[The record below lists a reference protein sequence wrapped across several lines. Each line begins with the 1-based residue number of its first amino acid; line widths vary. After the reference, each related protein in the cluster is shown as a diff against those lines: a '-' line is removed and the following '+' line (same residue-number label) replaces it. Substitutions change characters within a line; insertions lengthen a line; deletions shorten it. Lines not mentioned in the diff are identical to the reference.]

1 MGLRLGGGPAGYRD
15 TRAGAGRAGRA
26 VRAVWQNELG
36 GITFEVGAGTER
48 CFVKWAPAA
57 SGIDLGAEAARLDWA
72 VSFTRVPRLLG
83 QGTDAT
89 GSWIVTAALPGRPA
103 PPWPPSPGRPP
114 ARPDTAAAGVN
125 CTLRV
130 YSERGHALFGHD
142 RRLGVR
148 GGRTVMVSQASRL
161 QNVRYDIRGPVL
173 RRARQ
178 LEADGHHI
186 LKLNLGNPAA
196 FGIGAPDAVLR
207 DVVHN
212 IGDAQGYSD
221 ARGIHPARLAV
232 AQSYQRRGVPGV
244 GPDDVF
250 LGNGVSELIVMAL
263 QALLDTGDEVLIPSP
278 DYPLWTGAVGLC
290 GGRAVHYSCDEDAG
304 WEPDLEHV
312 AAQISPRTRA
322 LVIINPNNPTGAVY
336 SRQTLLGLLD
346 LARRHGL
353 LVLADEIYDQIL
365 YEGAVHECA
374 AALAPDLLVLT
385 MCGLSKTY
393 RLAGF
398 RSGWLVVSGPRHDA
412 AEYLEGLELL
422 ANMRLCPNVP
432 AQYAIATALGGGGQ
446 GIAGLLQPGGRLR
459 EQRDHAWQKINE
471 IPGVDCVKPLG
482 ALYLFPRLDPEVHK
496 IADDEQMVIDLL
508 EQQHLLLS
516 HGTGFNLPSA
526 DHLRLVFLAA
536 VDVLD
541 DAIDRLGSFLQTYRQ

>member
-1 MGLRLGGGPAGYRD
+1 ML
-15 TRAGAGRAGRA
+15 
-26 VRAVWQNELG
+26 
-36 GITFEVGAGTER
+36 
-48 CFVKWAPAA
+48 
-57 SGIDLGAEAARLDWA
+57 
-72 VSFTRVPRLLG
+72 
-83 QGTDAT
+83 
-89 GSWIVTAALPGRPA
+89 
-103 PPWPPSPGRPP
+103 
-114 ARPDTAAAGVN
+114 
-125 CTLRV
+125 
-130 YSERGHALFGHD
+130 
-142 RRLGVR
+142 
-148 GGRTVMVSQASRL
+148 SQASRL

-178 LEADGHHI
+178 LEAAGHRI

-196 FGIGAPDAVLR
+196 FGIGAPDAVLG
-207 DVVHN
+207 DVVRN

-221 ARGIHPARLAV
+221 ARGIHSARLAV
-232 AQSYQRRGVPGV
+232 ARSYQRRGMADV
-244 GPDDVF
+244 GPDDVL
-250 LGNGVSELIVMAL
+250 LGNGVSELIAMAL
-263 QALLDTGDEVLIPSP
+263 QALLDSGDEVLIPSP
-278 DYPLWTGAVGLC
+278 DYPLWTGTVSLC
-290 GGRAVHYSCDEDAG
+290 GGRAVHYRCDEEAG
-304 WEPDLEHV
+304 WAPDLEHV
-312 AAQISPRTRA
+312 ASQITARTRA

-336 SRQTLLGLLD
+336 SRQTLLGLLE
-346 LARRHGL
+346 LARRHRL

-365 YEGAVHECA
+365 YEDAVHECA

-398 RSGWLVVSGPRHDA
+398 RSGWLVVSGPQQDA

-432 AQYAIATALGGGGQ
+432 AQYAIETALGSDAQ
-446 GIAGLLQPGGRLR
+446 SISPLLLPGGRLR
-459 EQRDHAWQKINE
+459 EQRDRAWQKINE

-541 DAIDRLGSFLQTYRQ
+541 DAIGRLGAFLQDYRQ